1 MCQVFTWYG
10 ATIET
15 DGTTELVYTADEV
28 CACALLVLFYF
39 GILIVIWLMLFSFQ
53 IKLILVKF
61 FYLFLISNIDKIS

>member
-10 ATIET
+10 ATIEM

-28 CACALLVLFYF
+28 CACALLVLFNF

-53 IKLILVKF
+53 IKLILFKF
-61 FYLFLISNIDKIS
+61 FFLVSNIDKIS